1 MAVLNYYDGADEF
14 RIEIAGNFVGA
25 CVHEVDYRWRLAL
38 SESSP
43 RTLTVDISR
52 LTAYENAGRKLLR
65 HMHMYGHGTKI
76 AAANPDSL
84 TFLGEITA
92 VLNPVPAPT
101 LLRESVMTS
110 YRANRLEPMRNA
122 AAGRR

>member
-1 MAVLNYYDGADEF
+1 MLNYHDGADEF
-14 RIEIAGNFVGA
+14 RIEIVGNFVGA
-25 CVHEVDYRWRLAL
+25 CVHEVDCRWRLAL
-38 SESSP
+38 SESFP

-65 HMHMYGHGTKI
+65 HMYGHGTKI
-76 AAANPDSL
+76 AAGNSDSL

-92 VLNPVPAPT
+92 VLNPGPAPT

-110 YRANRLEPMRNA
+110 CRANRLEPMRKA